1 MNSASKVRNGDLVS
15 FKNKIFPW
23 ISHLLSVLLRHF
35 LKYKIYFF
43 SLFQVGEIF
52 TAAGAA
58 FNQLGELTM
67 QLHPTADSPA
77 G

>member
-1 MNSASKVRNGDLVS
+1 MS
-15 FKNKIFPW
+15 
-23 ISHLLSVLLRHF
+23 LLR
-35 LKYKIYFF
+35 YKFYYSLLHINSFF
-43 SLFQVGEIF
+43 FALYLQVGEIF
-52 TAAGAA
+52 TAAGTA